1 MGLLAHTNTEVGWI
15 FVLLNGFI
23 HTVMYSYYG
32 AALAGVR
39 LGFLRP
45 IITSGQIIQFLTG
58 FTIIW
63 SYKNVPC
70 FGGDPAQM
78 VSWWYNYI
86 YVGAVF
92 FLLAWFFAVNY
103 LKKKSRS
110 RSKAQKELQQQPVAK
125 KVQ

>member
-23 HTVMYSYYG
+23 HTIMYSYYG

-45 IITSGQIIQFLTG
+45 VITSGQILQFITG

-63 SYKNVPC
+63 QYKNVPC
-70 FGGDPAQM
+70 YGGDPHQM

-86 YVGAVF
+86 YVGVVF
-92 FLLAWFFAVNY
+92 TLFAWFFVKNY
-103 LKKKSRS
+103 ITGKKKSVR
-110 RSKAQKELQQQPVAK
+110 KQQQQPVAK